1 MDGCVIV
8 EIPYLLFYFLFAF
21 LFSVCFESVVAR
33 TEREEDKGYLL
44 HIHYCS
50 FILNSLFLLLSD
62 DINS

>member
-8 EIPYLLFYFLFAF
+8 EIPYLLFYFLFA
-21 LFSVCFESVVAR
+21 LRESVVAR